1 MSNQK
6 KYKCIFEI
14 KTIGVIEEKRKILF
28 EKGKV
33 YEDVSDRP
41 IEGGLLHKDAHG
53 NGLGAVL
60 IAESGRPIPITP
72 EAGME
77 FFEEVKQ

>member
-6 KYKCIFEI
+6 KYKCLLEI
-14 KTIGVIEEKRKILF
+14 KTIGVKEEERRILF
-28 EKGKV
+28 EKGKL

-41 IEGGLLHKDAHG
+41 MEGGLLHKDAHG

-77 FFEEVKQ
+77 FFEEVN